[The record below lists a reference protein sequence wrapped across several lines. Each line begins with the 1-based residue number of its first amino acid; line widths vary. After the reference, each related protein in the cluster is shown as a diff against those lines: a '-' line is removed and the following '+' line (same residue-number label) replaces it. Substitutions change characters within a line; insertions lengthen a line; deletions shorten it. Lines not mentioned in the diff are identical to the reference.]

1 MTKLKD
7 VQQLEA
13 AQSSI
18 QNAREALD
26 ELGSADPYVVDAQ
39 AFLTQ
44 AKVML
49 GKQLQLRGV
58 KPKDD

>member
-1 MTKLKD
+1 MTKSKEQKKIESALANINNALGD
-7 VQQLEA
+7 LEEPV
-13 AQSSI
+13 ST
-18 QNAREALD
+18 
-26 ELGSADPYVVDAQ
+26 DPYVVDAQ

-58 KPKDD
+58 GPKK